1 MREKFEELY
10 IIIPLITCIVPL
22 SVGLENDIS
31 YILLVS
37 PKFLVKLNDVVLFK
51 EFDESETPNRVSLSD
66 ITNTEEEVQIKPRKE
81 IKNSSRVMRYFQFK
95 NSTVACVFLLS

>member
-1 MREKFEELY
+1 M
-10 IIIPLITCIVPL
+10 CIVPL

-31 YILLVS
+31 YIVLLS
-37 PKFLVKLNDVVLFK
+37 PKFQVKLNVVVLFK

-66 ITNTEEEVQIKPRKE
+66 IIDTEEEVQFKPRKE

-95 NSTVACVFLLS
+95 NSTVACVFFTFIIIIRY